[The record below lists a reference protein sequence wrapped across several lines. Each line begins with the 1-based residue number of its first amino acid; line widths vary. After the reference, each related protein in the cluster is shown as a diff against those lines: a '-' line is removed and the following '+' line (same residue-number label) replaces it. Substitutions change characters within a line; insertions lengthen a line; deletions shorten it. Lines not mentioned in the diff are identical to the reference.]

1 MSEYSQ
7 DGGPAFPTD
16 NAHQSSAAT
25 FHYEGM
31 SMRDYFAGQALV
43 GLLAGRPDADIG
55 PDGYSSDAYL
65 YADAML
71 EHRKGES

>member
-1 MSEYSQ
+1 MTEYSQ

-31 SMRDYFAGQALV
+31 SLRDYFAGQALV
-43 GLLAGRPDADIG
+43 GLLAGLPDIRIG
-55 PDGYSSDAYL
+55 PDERAESAYL